1 MYQNNTWLPSHN
13 FKINTEYHP
22 KKTSLI
28 ALFVLW
34 FGGSAL
40 LSVLFA
46 AIYGGAVAALAQP
59 GLVPGAFL
67 WYGQAANIPMVLV
80 GKMLQ
85 VMRD

>member
-1 MYQNNTWLPSHN
+1 M
-13 FKINTEYHP
+13 I
-22 KKTSLI
+22 
-28 ALFVLW
+28 W

-46 AIYGGAVAALAQP
+46 AFYGAVVFALSQP
-59 GLVPGAFL
+59 GLVPEVVL

-85 VMRD
+85 VIEEMD